1 MKAMEPV
8 GQIRQTGQTGHMGRR
23 AVLGWVLAGA
33 VGGATAGSYED
44 FFAAIRRDK
53 ENGIT
58 ELLRRGFDPNTRD
71 EKGRPGLVLALQL
84 DSLRAFGA
92 LLAAPGLDLQ
102 ARTPQGETALM
113 IAAIRGRLDE
123 ARALVVRGA
132 DVNKTGWT
140 PLHYAASGTGP
151 QQTALIALL
160 LEHHAYIDA
169 GSPNGST
176 PLMMA
181 AQYGTR
187 ESVQLLLGEGADA
200 ALKNQLGLSAV
211 DFALR
216 AERQDVA
223 DSIAARLRSKPAAQ
237 RGSW

>member
-1 MKAMEPV
+1 MKALH
-8 GQIRQTGQTGHMGRR
+8 GAGRR
-23 AVLGWVLAGA
+23 AILGWAVLGMAGC
-33 VGGATAGSYED
+33 ATAGPQED
-44 FFAAIRRDK
+44 FFVAIRRD
-53 ENGIT
+53 NAGNVAQ
-58 ELLRRGFDPNTRD
+58 LLRRGADVNALD

-84 DSLRAFGA
+84 ESLRAFGA
-92 LLAAPGLDLQ
+92 LLAAPGLKLQ

-113 IAAIRGRLDE
+113 IAAIRGYLDE

-132 DVNKTGWT
+132 DVNQTGWT
-140 PLHYAASGTGP
+140 PLHYAASGTTA

-169 GSPNGST
+169 ESPNKST

-187 ESVQLLLGEGADA
+187 ESVLLLLNEGADP

-211 DFALR
+211 DFAML
-216 AERQDVA
+216 A
-223 DSIAARLRSKPAAQ
+223 DRKDMADAIASAARTARSRPAAQ
-237 RGSW
+237 RSSR

>member
-1 MKAMEPV
+1 MKAV
-8 GQIRQTGQTGHMGRR
+8 QQMGRR
-23 AVLGWVLAGA
+23 TVLVWAVV
-33 VGGATAGSYED
+33 GATGCAVAGPPQDD
-44 FFAAIRRDK
+44 FFAAIRRD
-53 ENGIT
+53 NASGIT
-58 ELLRRGFDPNTRD
+58 QLVRSGFDPNTKD
-71 EKGRPGLVLALQL
+71 DKGRPGLVLALQL

-92 LLAAPGLDLQ
+92 LLAAPKLNLQ

-123 ARALVVRGA
+123 ARALMVRGA
-132 DVNKTGWT
+132 DVNQTGWT
-140 PLHYAASGTGP
+140 PLHYAASGTQP

-160 LEHHAYIDA
+160 LEQHAYIDA

-187 ESVQLLLGEGADA
+187 ESVQLLLDEGADPSI
-200 ALKNQLGLSAV
+200 KNQLGLTAV

-216 AERQDVA
+216 AERKDLA
-223 DSIAARLRSKPAAQ
+223 DSIAARQRSRPAAK

>member
-1 MKAMEPV
+1 MKAM
-8 GQIRQTGQTGHMGRR
+8 QQMGRR
-23 AVLGWVLAGA
+23 TVLVWAVAGA
-33 VGGATAGSYED
+33 TGCAVAGPPQDD
-44 FFAAIRRDK
+44 FFAAIRRDNA
-53 ENGIT
+53 NGIT
-58 ELLRRGFDPNTRD
+58 QLVRSGLDPNTKD
-71 EKGRPGLVLALQL
+71 DNGRPGLVLALQL
-84 DSLRAFGA
+84 DSLRAFGT
-92 LLAAPGLDLQ
+92 LLAAPKLNLQ

-132 DVNKTGWT
+132 DVNQTGWT
-140 PLHYAASGTGP
+140 PLHYAASGTEP
-151 QQTALIALL
+151 QQTTIIALL

-187 ESVQLLLGEGADA
+187 ESVQLLLNEGADTSI
-200 ALKNQLGLSAV
+200 KNQLGLTAV

-216 AERQDVA
+216 AERKDLA
-223 DSIAARLRSKPAAQ
+223 DSIAARHRSKPAVK

>member
-1 MKAMEPV
+1 M
-8 GQIRQTGQTGHMGRR
+8 
-23 AVLGWVLAGA
+23 
-33 VGGATAGSYED
+33 
-44 FFAAIRRDK
+44 
-53 ENGIT
+53 
-58 ELLRRGFDPNTRD
+58 
-71 EKGRPGLVLALQL
+71 
-84 DSLRAFGA
+84 
-92 LLAAPGLDLQ
+92 LAAPKLDLQ

-132 DVNKTGWT
+132 DVNQTGWT
-140 PLHYAASGTGP
+140 PLHYAASGTQP
-151 QQTALIALL
+151 QQPSLIALL
-160 LEHHAYIDA
+160 LENHAYIDA

-187 ESVQLLLGEGADA
+187 ESVQLLLEEGADPS
-200 ALKNQLGLSAV
+200 LKNQLGLNAV

-216 AERQDVA
+216 AERKDVA
-223 DSIAARLRSKPAAQ
+223 DSIAARVRSKPAAQ

>member
-1 MKAMEPV
+1 MKAMHRV
-8 GQIRQTGQTGHMGRR
+8 GRR
-23 AVLGWVLAGA
+23 ALLGWAILGVAGC
-33 VGGATAGSYED
+33 ATAGPQED
-44 FFAAIRRDK
+44 LFVAIRRD
-53 ENGIT
+53 NASNIAQ
-58 ELLRRGFDPNTRD
+58 LLRRGVDVNALD
-71 EKGRPGLVLALQL
+71 EKGQPGLVLALQL

-92 LLAAPGLDLQ
+92 LLDAPKLDLQ

-140 PLHYAASGTGP
+140 PLHYAASGTTA

-187 ESVQLLLGEGADA
+187 ESVLQLLEEGADA
-200 ALKNQLGLSAV
+200 SIKNQLGLSAV
-211 DFALR
+211 DFAML
-216 AERQDVA
+216 AERKDMA
-223 DSIAARLRSKPAAQ
+223 DAIAARLRSKPAAK

>member
-1 MKAMEPV
+1 MKAMHRV
-8 GQIRQTGQTGHMGRR
+8 GRR
-23 AVLGWVLAGA
+23 ALLGWAILGVAGC
-33 VGGATAGSYED
+33 ATAGPQED
-44 FFAAIRRDK
+44 LFVAIRRDYAS
-53 ENGIT
+53 NIAQ
-58 ELLRRGFDPNTRD
+58 LLRRGVDVNALD
-71 EKGRPGLVLALQL
+71 EKGQPGLVLALQL

-92 LLAAPGLDLQ
+92 LLDAPKLDLQ

-140 PLHYAASGTGP
+140 PLHYAASGTTA

-187 ESVQLLLGEGADA
+187 ESVQQLLEEGADA
-200 ALKNQLGLSAV
+200 SIKNQLGLSAV
-211 DFALR
+211 DFAML
-216 AERQDVA
+216 AERKDMA
-223 DSIAARLRSKPAAQ
+223 DAIAARLSSKPAAK

>member
-1 MKAMEPV
+1 MHK
-8 GQIRQTGQTGHMGRR
+8 IGRR
-23 AVLGWVLAGA
+23 TVLAWAVLGVAGC
-33 VGGATAGSYED
+33 ATAGPQD
-44 FFAAIRRDK
+44 DLFVAIRRD
-53 ENGIT
+53 NASNIAQ
-58 ELLRRGFDPNTRD
+58 LLGRGVSPNVLD

-92 LLAAPGLDLQ
+92 LLAAPKLDLQ

-113 IAAIRGRLDE
+113 IAAIRGHLNE

-140 PLHYAASGTGP
+140 PLHYAASGTTP

-160 LEHHAYIDA
+160 LERHAYIDA

-187 ESVQLLLGEGADA
+187 ESVLLLLKEGADA
-200 ALKNQLGLSAV
+200 SLKNQLGLSAV

-216 AERQDVA
+216 AERQDLA
-223 DSIAARLRSKPAAQ
+223 DAIAARMARSQPAAK
-237 RGSW
+237 RSSW

>member
-1 MKAMEPV
+1 MKAV
-8 GQIRQTGQTGHMGRR
+8 QQMGRR
-23 AVLGWVLAGA
+23 AVLVWAVAGA
-33 VGGATAGSYED
+33 TGCAVAGPPQEN
-44 FFAAIRRDK
+44 FFAAIRRD
-53 ENGIT
+53 NAGAIT
-58 ELLRRGFDPNTRD
+58 QLVRSGFNPNAKD
-71 EKGRPGLVLALQL
+71 DKGRPGLVLALQL
-84 DSLRAFGA
+84 DSLRAFAA
-92 LLAAPGLDLQ
+92 LLAAPKLDLQ

-132 DVNKTGWT
+132 DVNQTGWT
-140 PLHYAASGTGP
+140 PLHYAASGTQP
-151 QQTALIALL
+151 QQPSLIALL

-187 ESVQLLLGEGADA
+187 ESVQLLLEEGADPS
-200 ALKNQLGLSAV
+200 LKNQLGLNAV

-216 AERQDVA
+216 AERKDVA
-223 DSIAARLRSKPAAQ
+223 DSIAARVRSKPAAQ

>member
-1 MKAMEPV
+1 MKAMHRV
-8 GQIRQTGQTGHMGRR
+8 GRR
-23 AVLGWVLAGA
+23 AVLGWAVLGVAGC
-33 VGGATAGSYED
+33 ATAGPQED
-44 FFAAIRRDK
+44 LFVAIRRD
-53 ENGIT
+53 NASNVT
-58 ELLRRGFDPNTRD
+58 QLLRRGADANVLD

-92 LLAAPGLDLQ
+92 LLAAPKLNLQ

-132 DVNKTGWT
+132 DINQTGWT
-140 PLHYAASGTGP
+140 PLHYAASGTTP

-169 GSPNGST
+169 ESPNGST
-176 PLMMA
+176 PLMLA

-187 ESVQLLLGEGADA
+187 ESVQLLLNEGADTT
-200 ALKNQLGLSAV
+200 LKNQLGLSAV

-216 AERQDVA
+216 AERKDMA
-223 DSIAARLRSKPAAQ
+223 DAIAARVRSKPAAQ

>member
-1 MKAMEPV
+1 MKAMHRV
-8 GQIRQTGQTGHMGRR
+8 GRR
-23 AVLGWVLAGA
+23 ALLGWAILGVAGC
-33 VGGATAGSYED
+33 ATAGPQED
-44 FFAAIRRDK
+44 LFVAIRRD
-53 ENGIT
+53 NASNIAQ
-58 ELLRRGFDPNTRD
+58 LLRRGVDVNALD
-71 EKGRPGLVLALQL
+71 EKGQPGLVLALQL

-92 LLAAPGLDLQ
+92 LLDAPKLDLQ

-140 PLHYAASGTGP
+140 PLHYAASGTTA

-187 ESVQLLLGEGADA
+187 ESVLQLLEEGADA
-200 ALKNQLGLSAV
+200 SIKNQLGLSAV
-211 DFALR
+211 DFAML
-216 AERQDVA
+216 AERKDMA
-223 DSIAARLRSKPAAQ
+223 DAIAARLSSKPAAK

>member
-1 MKAMEPV
+1 MKAMHRV
-8 GQIRQTGQTGHMGRR
+8 GRR
-23 AVLGWVLAGA
+23 ALLGWAILGVAGC
-33 VGGATAGSYED
+33 ATAGPQED
-44 FFAAIRRDK
+44 LFVAIRRD
-53 ENGIT
+53 NASNIAQ
-58 ELLRRGFDPNTRD
+58 LLRRGVDVNALD
-71 EKGRPGLVLALQL
+71 EKGQPGLVLALQL

-92 LLAAPGLDLQ
+92 LLDAPKLDLQ

-140 PLHYAASGTGP
+140 PLHYAASGTTA

-187 ESVQLLLGEGADA
+187 ESVQQLLEEGADA
-200 ALKNQLGLSAV
+200 SIKNQLDLTAV
-211 DFALR
+211 DFAML
-216 AERQDVA
+216 AERKDMA
-223 DSIAARLRSKPAAQ
+223 DAIAARLSSKPAAK

>member
-1 MKAMEPV
+1 MKEMHRV
-8 GQIRQTGQTGHMGRR
+8 GRR
-23 AVLGWVLAGA
+23 ALLGWAILGVAGC
-33 VGGATAGSYED
+33 ATAGPQED
-44 FFAAIRRDK
+44 LFVAIRRDYAS
-53 ENGIT
+53 NIAQ
-58 ELLRRGFDPNTRD
+58 LLRRGVDVNALD
-71 EKGRPGLVLALQL
+71 EKGQPGLVLALQL

-92 LLAAPGLDLQ
+92 LLDAPKLDLQ

-140 PLHYAASGTGP
+140 PLHYAASGTTA

-187 ESVQLLLGEGADA
+187 ESVQQLLEEGADA
-200 ALKNQLGLSAV
+200 SIKNQLGLSAV
-211 DFALR
+211 DFAML
-216 AERQDVA
+216 AERKDMA
-223 DSIAARLRSKPAAQ
+223 DAIAARLSSKPAAK

>member
-1 MKAMEPV
+1 MKAMHRV
-8 GQIRQTGQTGHMGRR
+8 GRR
-23 AVLGWVLAGA
+23 AVLGWAIFGVAGC
-33 VGGATAGSYED
+33 ATAGPQED
-44 FFAAIRRDK
+44 LFVAIRRD
-53 ENGIT
+53 NASNIAQ
-58 ELLRRGFDPNTRD
+58 LLRRGVDVNALD
-71 EKGRPGLVLALQL
+71 EKGQPGLVLALQL

-92 LLAAPGLDLQ
+92 LLDAPKLDLQ

-140 PLHYAASGTGP
+140 PLHYAASGTTA

-187 ESVQLLLGEGADA
+187 ESVLQLLEEGADA
-200 ALKNQLGLSAV
+200 SIKNQLGLSAV
-211 DFALR
+211 DFAML
-216 AERQDVA
+216 AERKDMA
-223 DSIAARLRSKPAAQ
+223 DAIAARLSSKPAAK